1 MVQKTL
7 QDVINKLHANQQA
20 DAQDMRNLQRATQA
34 TASEVASLNK
44 IFSAFFLQQSFESK
58 ELLEATREAAAAQK
72 PQKVTNNRNIA
83 SGNTLGGFGGGLA
96 GLGIGMG
103 AAGAGLGAFFVGLAG
118 AEGIMNQLGTGDNLK
133 SLMVNLAEGLQ
144 AFETPD
150 LVALGAALA
159 GSALFVSLPGVTSLG
174 VATGMGALGL
184 GIGGFFAGLALGDA
198 AASYLNADG
207 AAISK
212 MMENFGVGLSGL
224 ASNLTSD
231 SAMIA
236 AGILGATAL
245 FTIAI
250 PGTVGKIKTV
260 TGLAALGLGIGGF
273 FAGLN
278 AAEALGLQTDGTQL
292 AAMMTNFGVGVSA
305 LAGAFAESDATKVA
319 GLLAGGAAL
328 FATQTGAVG
337 QLKIVTGL
345 TSVGLGIGG
354 FFAGINASG
363 YFDVTK
369 QVDGEL
375 LKKQMKNLAEGL
387 GAFSDRDMAGL
398 AGAFAVGG
406 IFGALPGGSGLVVG
420 AKVAVGLGIAGAA
433 IGAFFAGI
441 GAVGEGADVIGIDG
455 SGFKKLST
463 NIAEG
468 LVSFN
473 EIETEGLT
481 TRIKAL
487 AGIGPAIG
495 LFVASFAVKELLEGG
510 MEKVRSVFNF
520 LFGSDMTVD
529 SDDRRTNAIQ
539 AIVTSLK
546 PLEDIDQDMTTNLRN
561 VGDALDSFMQ
571 KFQGLANMRVTGS
584 VSANVAKILTDMAQ
598 VFELVPLIVHG
609 GKLNPDSG
617 INAFMKGLFGNT
629 SDILDFGGGLKS
641 LKESDLQT
649 LKTGIESLYNAL
661 GVQMVTAAPANVP
674 ALDAFAN
681 GRGDGGLFVDASQTD
696 NSQNTANQLGGGV
709 GNLDAGDPR
718 NLPD

>member
-1 MVQKTL
+1 
-7 QDVINKLHANQQA
+7 
-20 DAQDMRNLQRATQA
+20 
-34 TASEVASLNK
+34 
-44 IFSAFFLQQSFESK
+44 
-58 ELLEATREAAAAQK
+58 
-72 PQKVTNNRNIA
+72 
-83 SGNTLGGFGGGLA
+83 
-96 GLGIGMG
+96 MG

-118 AEGIMNQLGTGDNLK
+118 AEGIMNKLGTGDNLK

-150 LVALGAALA
+150 LVALGVAMA
-159 GSALFVSLPGVTSLG
+159 GSALFVSLPGVTGLG

-198 AASYLNADG
+198 AASYLSADG
-207 AAISK
+207 AAIAK

-224 ASNLTSD
+224 ASNLTAD

-245 FTIAI
+245 FTIRT
-250 PGTVGKIKTV
+250 GTVGKLKTV

-278 AAEALGLQTDGTQL
+278 ATEALGIQADGSQI
-292 AAMMTNFGVGVSA
+292 AKMMTNFGVGISA
-305 LAGAFAESDATKVA
+305 LAGAFGESDAAKVA
-319 GLLAGGAAL
+319 ALVTGGAAL

-345 TSVGLGIGG
+345 TSIGLGIGG

-363 YFDVTK
+363 YFDLKK
-369 QVDGEL
+369 QPDGEI

-406 IFGALPGGSGLVVG
+406 IFGAMPGGMIIGG
-420 AKVAVGLGIAGAA
+420 KVALGLGAAGAA
-433 IGAFFAGI
+433 IGLFFAGI
-441 GAVGEGADVIGIDG
+441 GAVGEGANVIGIDG
-455 SGFKKLST
+455 SGFKTLST

-473 EIETEGLT
+473 DIETEGLA

-487 AGIGPAIG
+487 AAIGPAIG
-495 LFVASFAVKELLEGG
+495 LFVGSFAVKELLEGG

-539 AIVTSLK
+539 SIVTSLK
-546 PLEDIDQDMTTNLRN
+546 PLEDINQDMTTNLRN

-584 VSANVAKILTDMAQ
+584 VSANVAKILTDMAS

-617 INAFMKGLFGNT
+617 VNAFMKGLFGNT

-641 LKESDLQT
+641 LKESDLQA
-649 LKTGIESLYNAL
+649 LKTGVESLYNAL
-661 GVQMVTAAPANVP
+661 GVQMVAAAPSNVP

-696 NSQNTANQLGGGV
+696 NSQSTANQLGGGAQ
-709 GNLDAGDPR
+709 NLDAGDP
-718 NLPD
+718 NPMPD